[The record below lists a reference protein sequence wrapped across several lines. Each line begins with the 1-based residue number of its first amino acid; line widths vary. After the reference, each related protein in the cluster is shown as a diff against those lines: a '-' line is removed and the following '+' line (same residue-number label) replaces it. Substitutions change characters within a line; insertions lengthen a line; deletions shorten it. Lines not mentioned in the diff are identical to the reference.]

1 MALAIQHVGQVGQ
14 LGGFREDMVGALT
27 IAVGKS
33 KATKIVNDMFATIR
47 AEAEKGARAGVRKE
61 IPNIKRQVRVEATD
75 TLKAK
80 VSPMIIGSMAA
91 SGIAVAVG
99 FMAIIAAKRK

>member
-1 MALAIQHVGQVGQ
+1 MI
-14 LGGFREDMVGALT
+14 GALS

-47 AEAEKGARAGVRKE
+47 AEAEKGARAGVQKE
-61 IPNIKRQVRVEATD
+61 IPNIKKQVRVEATGAV
-75 TLKAK
+75 KEK
-80 VSPMIIGSMAA
+80 VSPLVIGSLAA

-99 FMAIIAAKRK
+99 FTALIASKRR